1 MSKTYSTY
9 GLWTAVLLIAYFL
22 LIRLIGW
29 HHYPILSAVN
39 GIIFGFGIYLALKKF
54 INTFPEKKYEKGFEV
69 GFLTGF
75 IASVIF
81 TIFMAI
87 YMYQLDTE
95 FAHNIMA
102 QWNMEDDLSTF
113 MLLVTIFIMG
123 IVTSLILTFSFMQL
137 LKTSWNTKDGN
148 RNTL

>member
-1 MSKTYSTY
+1 MSKIYSTY
-9 GLWTAVLLIAYFL
+9 GLLTAGLLIAYFL

-29 HHYPILSAVN
+29 HQYPILSSAN
-39 GIIFGFGIYLALKKF
+39 GIIFGIGIYLAITKF
-54 INTFPEKKYEKGFEV
+54 RNQFKEEKYEKGFQV
-69 GFLTGF
+69 GLVCGI
-75 IASVIF
+75 IATVVF

-95 FAHNIMA
+95 FAYNIME
-102 QWNMEDDLSTF
+102 QWNMEEDLGTF
-113 MLLVTIFIMG
+113 TLLITISLMG
-123 IVTSLILTFSFMQL
+123 IATSLILTFSFMQL